1 MKSMNWWLNLEKLNF
16 VPHKKTKVH
25 LKINGLEVLDNSVY
39 NVELSDAD
47 LDSYR
52 SVADAHL
59 IRNRIRKDI
68 YKIYKRPGPI
78 CRNPA
83 SQNRA
88 DNWCNYNN
96 KPE

>member
-1 MKSMNWWLNLEKLNF
+1 MNKQIEAL
-16 VPHKKTKVH
+16 H

-68 YKIYKRPGPI
+68 YKIKLEFI
-78 CRNPA
+78 
-83 SQNRA
+83 
-88 DNWCNYNN
+88 
-96 KPE
+96 